1 MFDLL
6 CLAGRPPDNERLWKS
21 HLFDVVTRHERVLL
35 TCLNPLYMMRISC
48 LVNLVCRHR
57 SSNATGRACWNA
69 DGLLSCSSSS
79 ISVASSMIGLSGG
92 VAIAR
97 WPPESFTGAAAAA
110 AAAAVAAV
118 APRCRRRRRARSWS
132 GAHWPPRRP
141 RRAGYAAGPSSR
153 RVVGSGTYAG
163 RKQKHVGQRKGAFKF
178 FVAHGQGR
186 TGNEFR
192 PLKNW
197 KFSPKSYTS
206 KHIVPK

>member
-1 MFDLL
+1 MKYVLKAHKYPDLL
-6 CLAGRPPDNERLWKS
+6 CLAGRLWKS
-21 HLFDVVTRHERVLL
+21 YPFEIGIVTRHERTLL

-110 AAAAVAAV
+110 AGGAAAV
-118 APRCRRRRRARSWS
+118 APRCRRRHRRRARSWS
-132 GAHWPPRRP
+132 GADWPPRRP

-153 RVVGSGTYAG
+153 RVVGSGTCAG
-163 RKQKHVGQRKGAFKF
+163 
-178 FVAHGQGR
+178 
-186 TGNEFR
+186 
-192 PLKNW
+192 
-197 KFSPKSYTS
+197 S
-206 KHIVPK
+206 